1 MTVAL
6 GPIDCA
12 AMAEAFGEEHES
24 TYGHRAGPEEPV
36 ELVNVE
42 LIGQG
47 LPERSRIPERLQMA
61 EATVVCGE
69 RKAYFGMDH
78 GWITT
83 PEIGRSDLTDGVG
96 GPAIIEEYD
105 ATCLIPTGAQ
115 ADVDVHG
122 NIVIRL

>member
-24 TYGHRAGPEEPV
+24 TYGHHAGPGEPV

-47 LPERSRIPERLQMA
+47 LPERSRIPERLQ
-61 EATVVCGE
+61 
-69 RKAYFGMDH
+69 R
-78 GWITT
+78 
-83 PEIGRSDLTDGVG
+83 
-96 GPAIIEEYD
+96 EE
-105 ATCLIPTGAQ
+105 
-115 ADVDVHG
+115 
-122 NIVIRL
+122 